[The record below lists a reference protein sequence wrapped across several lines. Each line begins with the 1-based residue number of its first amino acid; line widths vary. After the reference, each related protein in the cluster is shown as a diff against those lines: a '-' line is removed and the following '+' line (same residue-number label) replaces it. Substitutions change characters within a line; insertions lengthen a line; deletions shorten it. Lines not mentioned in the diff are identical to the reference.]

1 VRLGRSKNSQS
12 GAVVLPEV
20 HDVLSLNLGGAAGG
34 RIPARVLEKGEDT
47 LLIAITVPTRPLTA
61 EQMADMIIE
70 YTGSR
75 GRVRLRGTCSMEDPN
90 DSDLVRVNQPR
101 SVEVLQEREY
111 VRIRSARPVL
121 VYSAREQEQVQSYTV
136 DVSGGGL
143 LLAGPDTLRVGE
155 EVKFRLTLTPGVL
168 PVSGTG
174 HVVRT
179 DNHGRLGLVF
189 DEISDL
195 DRRRLVRFIFEC
207 QRAER
212 RRGLD
217 KGDDGA

>member
-1 VRLGRSKNSQS
+1 MKLGRGRSQPAQ
-12 GAVVLPEV
+12 AVVWPEV
-20 HDVLSLNLGGAAGG
+20 HEVISLNLGGGG
-34 RIPARVLEKGEDT
+34 RVPARVVEHGQDSILV
-47 LLIAITVPTRPLTA
+47 AITVPTRPLTPT
-61 EQMADMIIE
+61 QMADMIIE
-70 YTGSR
+70 YTGER
-75 GRVRLRGTCSMEDPN
+75 GRVRLRGSCVMEDPDDN
-90 DSDLVRVNQPR
+90 DLVRINAPR

-121 VYSAREQEQVQSYTV
+121 VYSSREQQQMQSYTV

-143 LLAGPDTLRVGE
+143 LLAGPETLRVGE

-174 HVVRT
+174 HVVRA
-179 DNHGRLGLVF
+179 DAQGRLGVVF

-217 KGDDGA
+217 MGINDA

>member
-1 VRLGRSKNSQS
+1 VKLGRSK
-12 GAVVLPEV
+12 GPGPGEAVVLPEV
-20 HDVLSLNLGGAAGG
+20 HDVVSLNLGSGG
-34 RIPARVLEKGEDT
+34 RIPARVFERGADT
-47 LLIAITVPTRPLTA
+47 VLVAITVPTRPLTP

-70 YTGSR
+70 YTGAR
-75 GRVRLRGTCSMEDPN
+75 GRVRLRGTCVMEDPN
-90 DSDLVRVNQPR
+90 DSDLVRINSPR

-121 VYSAREQEQVQSYTV
+121 VYSAREQEQMQSYTV

-143 LLAGPDTLRVGE
+143 LLAGPETLQVGE
-155 EVKFRLTLTPGVL
+155 EVKFRLSLTPGVL
-168 PVSGTG
+168 PVTGTG

-179 DNHGRLGLVF
+179 DGHGRLGVVF

-217 KGDDGA
+217 KGGDGA

>member
-1 VRLGRSKNSQS
+1 MRLGRNKSP
-12 GAVVLPEV
+12 APAPVVLPDV
-20 HDVLSLNLGGAAGG
+20 HDVISLNLGGGG
-34 RIPARVLEKGEDT
+34 HVPARVLERGEDSM
-47 LLIAITVPTRPLTA
+47 LVAITVPTRPLTPS
-61 EQMADMIIE
+61 QMADMVIE

-75 GRVRLRGTCSMEDPN
+75 GRVRLRGSCVMEDPK
-90 DSDLVRVNQPR
+90 DSDLVRVNAPR

-121 VYSAREQEQVQSYTV
+121 VYSAREQQQMQSYTI

-143 LLAGPDTLRVGE
+143 LLAGPETLRVGE
-155 EVKFRLTLTPGVL
+155 EVKFRLSLNPGEL

-179 DNHGRLGLVF
+179 DNQGRLGVVF
-189 DEISDL
+189 DEITDL

-217 KGDDGA
+217 KGAGDA

>member
-1 VRLGRSKNSQS
+1 MKLGRSKAQPRETL
-12 GAVVLPEV
+12 VLPEV
-20 HDVLSLNLGGAAGG
+20 HDVVSLNLGGTA
-34 RIPARVLEKGEDT
+34 RIPARVLERGGDS
-47 LLIAITVPTRPLTA
+47 LLVAITVPMRPLTPA
-61 EQMADMIIE
+61 QMADMTIE

-75 GRVRLRGTCSMEDPN
+75 GRVRLQGSCAMEDPA
-90 DSDLVRVNQPR
+90 DSDLLRINAPR
-101 SVEVLQEREY
+101 SVSVLQEREY
-111 VRIRSARPVL
+111 VRIRSSRPVL
-121 VYSAREQEQVQSYTV
+121 VYSARDQAQVQSYTV

-143 LLAGPDTLRVGE
+143 LLAGPETLKVGE
-155 EVKFRLTLTPGVL
+155 QVKFRLTLTQGVL

-179 DNHGRLGLVF
+179 DGHGRLGVVF

-195 DRRRLVRFIFEC
+195 DRRRLVHFIFEC

-217 KGDDGA
+217 KGSDGA

>member
-1 VRLGRSKNSQS
+1 MKLGRAKNPSP
-12 GAVVLPEV
+12 GPIVLPDAHEV
-20 HDVLSLNLGGAAGG
+20 VSLNLGGGG
-34 RIPARVLEKGEDT
+34 RVPARVLERGDNT
-47 LLIAITVPTRPLTA
+47 LLVAITVPTRPLSPA
-61 EQMADMIIE
+61 QLASLIIE
-70 YTGSR
+70 YTGNR
-75 GRVRLRGTCSMEDPN
+75 GRVRLQGTCVMEDPN
-90 DSDLVRVNQPR
+90 DRDLVRINSPR

-121 VYSAREQEQVQSYTV
+121 VYSAREQQQVQSYTV

-143 LLAGPDTLRVGE
+143 LLAGPETLRVGE
-155 EVKFRLTLTPGVL
+155 QVKFRLTLTPGEL

-179 DNHGRLGLVF
+179 DGHGRLGVVF

-217 KGDDGA
+217 KDGGGV

>member
-1 VRLGRSKNSQS
+1 MKLGRSKGPAPSQI
-12 GAVVLPEV
+12 VLPEV
-20 HDVLSLNLGGAAGG
+20 HDVVSLNLGGGG
-34 RIPARVLEKGEDT
+34 RVPARVLERGADT
-47 LLIAITVPTRPLTA
+47 LLVAITVPTRPLSPA
-61 EQMADMIIE
+61 QMAELIIE
-70 YTGSR
+70 YTGNR
-75 GRVRLRGTCSMEDPN
+75 GRVRLRGSCVMEDPS
-90 DSDLVRVNQPR
+90 DSDLVRINKPR

-111 VRIRSARPVL
+111 VRIRSSRPVL
-121 VYSAREQEQVQSYTV
+121 VYSSREQQQIQSYTV

-143 LLAGPDTLRVGE
+143 LLAGPETLRIGE
-155 EVKFRLTLTPGVL
+155 EVRFRLTLESGAL
-168 PVSGTG
+168 PVTGTG

-179 DNHGRLGLVF
+179 DGHGRLGVVF

-217 KGDDGA
+217 KGTDDV

>member
-1 VRLGRSKNSQS
+1 VKLGRSKNQAQ
-12 GAVVLPEV
+12 GAIVLPEV
-20 HDVLSLNLGGAAGG
+20 HDVLSLNLGGGG
-34 RIPARVLEKGEDT
+34 RIPARVVERGEDT
-47 LLIAITVPTRPLTA
+47 ILIAITVPTKPLSTA
-61 EQMADMIIE
+61 QMADMIIE

-75 GRVRLRGTCSMEDPN
+75 GRVRLRGTCLMEDPS
-90 DSDLVRVNQPR
+90 DSDLVRINSPR

-121 VYSAREQEQVQSYTV
+121 VYSALEQQQVQSYTV

-143 LLAGPDTLRVGE
+143 LLAGPETLRVGE
-155 EVKFRLTLTPGVL
+155 QVKFRLTLTPGVL
-168 PVSGTG
+168 PVTGTG

-179 DNHGRLGLVF
+179 DGQGRLGVVF
-189 DEISDL
+189 DDISDL

-217 KGDDGA
+217 KGSDGA

>member
-1 VRLGRSKNSQS
+1 MKLGRSKEDAPGQ
-12 GAVVLPEV
+12 VVLPEV
-20 HDVLSLNLGGAAGG
+20 HEVVSLNLGGTG
-34 RIPARVLEKGEDT
+34 RVPARVLEHGSDT
-47 LLIAITVPTRPLTA
+47 ILVAITVPTRPLTPA
-61 EQMADMIIE
+61 QMADMIIE

-75 GRVRLRGTCSMEDPN
+75 GRVRLRGTCVLEDPA
-90 DSDLVRVNQPR
+90 DTDLLRINQPR

-121 VYSAREQEQVQSYTV
+121 VYSARDQQQVQSYTV

-143 LLAGPDTLRVGE
+143 LLAGPETLELGE
-155 EVKFRLTLTPGVL
+155 EVRFRLTLTPGVL
-168 PVSGTG
+168 PVTGTG

-179 DNHGRLGLVF
+179 DGHGRLGVVF

-217 KGDDGA
+217 KGSDGA